1 MCPAD
6 IEAKVKALVD
16 GAASGDVRSVSRLIS
31 LVENEDHGY
40 KLAYSLLYPLTG
52 KAKVIGIT
60 GPPGGGKSTL
70 VDKFAIRLRDR
81 GHRVGIIAVDPTSPF
96 TGGAVLGDRVR
107 MQRHNADPGVFIR
120 SMGTRGHLGGLSKGT
135 SAAVDVLDAAGYDY
149 VLIETVGVGQSE
161 IEISSLSDLVILLNV
176 PGLGDEI
183 QIIKAGIM
191 EIGDVFV
198 VNKMDRPGADR
209 TKAELEYALDL
220 GHELPR
226 RPKVLMTN
234 AETSEGVDEL
244 VEEVDDYYG
253 WLKETGL
260 LAKRRFRHSE
270 LVVSRIL
277 ADRLLKRLSSE
288 GEGGKAAH
296 DLYSKVAGRQMTP
309 FDAAERLFN
318 TVIDEREVQ
327 P

>member
-1 MCPAD
+1 MSQSD
-6 IEAKVKALVD
+6 RTEKVRHLVD
-16 GAASGDVRSVSRLIS
+16 GAVAGDVRSVSRLIS
-31 LVENEDHGY
+31 LVENEASGY
-40 KLAYSLLYPLTG
+40 EEAYSMFYGRTG

-70 VDKFAIRLRDR
+70 VDKLASKLRQL
-81 GHRVGIIAVDPTSPF
+81 GNRVGVIAVDPTSPF

-120 SMGTRGHLGGLSKGT
+120 SMGTRGHLGGLSRGT
-135 SAAVDVLDAAGYDY
+135 AAAVDVLDAAGYDY
-149 VLIETVGVGQSE
+149 VLVETVGVGQSE
-161 IEISSLSDLVILLNV
+161 IEISSLSDLVVLLNV

-234 AETSEGVDEL
+234 AETSEGVAEL
-244 VEEVDDYYG
+244 VAEIDDYYG
-253 WLKETGL
+253 WLRDSGILE
-260 LAKRRFRHSE
+260 KRRAKHAE
-270 LVVSRIL
+270 LVVTRML
-277 ADRLLKRLSSE
+277 ADRLMKRLGSE
-288 GEGGKAAH
+288 GEDGELAGE
-296 DLYSKVAGRQMTP
+296 LYVCVSRRLLTP
-309 FDAAERLFN
+309 YEAAERIFKR
-318 TVIDEREVQ
+318 IIEKGAI
-327 P
+327 

>member
-1 MCPAD
+1 MPSAD
-6 IEAKVKALVD
+6 LKKKITSLVD
-16 GAASGDVRSVSRLIS
+16 GALSADVRSVSRLIS
-31 LVENEDHGY
+31 LVENEDKGFE
-40 KLAYSLLYPLTG
+40 LAYSLFYGKTG
-52 KAKVIGIT
+52 RAKVIGIT

-70 VDKFAIRLRDR
+70 VDKFASRLRA
-81 GHRVGIIAVDPTSPF
+81 GGFRVGIIAVDPTSPF

-107 MQRHNADPGVFIR
+107 MQRHNADSGVFIR

-135 SAAVDVLDAAGYDY
+135 AAAVDVLDAAGYDY
-149 VLIETVGVGQSE
+149 VIVETVGVGQSE
-161 IEISSLSDLVILLNV
+161 IEISSLSDMVVLLNV

-209 TKAELEYALDL
+209 TKAEIEYALDL
-220 GHELPR
+220 GYGLPR

-244 VEEVDDYYG
+244 VAEVNDYHA
-253 WLKETGL
+253 WLTDTGL
-260 LAKRRFRHSE
+260 LAKRRIKHAE

-277 ADRLLKRLSSE
+277 ADRLMSRLSTE
-288 GEGGKAAH
+288 GEDGLRAAG
-296 DLYSKVAGRQMTP
+296 LYGSVAMRQQTP
-309 FDAAERLFN
+309 FEAAAIMYKSLIEKG
-318 TVIDEREVQ
+318 E
-327 P
+327 

>member
-1 MCPAD
+1 MSQAD
-6 IEAKVKALVD
+6 RIEKARQLVD
-16 GAASGDVRSVSRLIS
+16 GAIAGDVRSVSRLIS
-31 LVENEDHGY
+31 LVENEASGY
-40 KLAYSLLYPLTG
+40 EEAYSMFYGRTG

-70 VDKFAIRLRDR
+70 VDKLASKLRQL
-81 GHRVGIIAVDPTSPF
+81 GNKVGVIAVDPTSPF

-120 SMGTRGHLGGLSKGT
+120 SMGTRGHLGGLSRGT
-135 SAAVDVLDAAGYDY
+135 AAAVDVLDAAGYDY
-149 VLIETVGVGQSE
+149 VLVETVGVGQSE
-161 IEISSLSDLVILLNV
+161 IEISSLSDLVVLLNV

-244 VEEVDDYYG
+244 VV
-253 WLKETGL
+253 T
-260 LAKRRFRHSE
+260 RM
-270 LVVSRIL
+270 L
-277 ADRLLKRLSSE
+277 ADRLMKRLGSE
-288 GEGGKAAH
+288 GEDGELAGE
-296 DLYSKVAGRQMTP
+296 LYASVSRRQMTP
-309 FDAAERLFN
+309 YEAAERIFKR
-318 TVIDEREVQ
+318 IIEKGAII
-327 P
+327 

>member
-1 MCPAD
+1 MTSPEAEKRVLSL
-6 IEAKVKALVD
+6 IEGAK
-16 GAASGDVRSVSRLIS
+16 SGDIRSISRLIT
-31 LVENEDHGY
+31 LVENEEAGY
-40 KLAYSLLYPLTG
+40 LLAYSKLYPLTG

-70 VDKFAIRLRDR
+70 VDKYAIRLREQ

-135 SAAVDVLDAAGYDY
+135 AAAADVLDASGYEY
-149 VLIETVGVGQSE
+149 VLVETVGVGQSE
-161 IEISSLSDLVILLNV
+161 IEISSLSDMVVLLNV

-198 VNKMDRPGADR
+198 VNKMDKPGADR
-209 TKAELEYALDL
+209 TKAEIEYALDL
-220 GHELPR
+220 GHGLSR

-234 AETSEGVDEL
+234 AETSEGIDEL
-244 VEEVDDYYG
+244 VAEVDDYHD
-253 WLKETGL
+253 WLRAEGL
-260 LAKRRFRHSE
+260 LAERRLRHSE

-277 ADRLLKRLSSE
+277 ADRLINRLSSK
-288 GEGGKAAH
+288 GEGGKLAY
-296 DLYSKVAGRQMTP
+296 DLYSMVAARKMTP
-309 FDAAERLFN
+309 FDAAEKLFAA
-318 TVIDEREVQ
+318 VIEKGVEK
-327 P
+327 

>member
-1 MCPAD
+1 MPHSDLAEK
-6 IEAKVKALVD
+6 IKGLVD
-16 GAASGDVRSVSRLIS
+16 GALSADVRSVSRLIS
-31 LVENEDHGY
+31 LVENEAPGY
-40 KLAYSLLYPLTG
+40 EQAYSLFYPKTG

-70 VDKFAIRLRDR
+70 VDKYASRLRAL
-81 GHRVGIIAVDPTSPF
+81 GNKVGVIAVDPTSPF

-120 SMGTRGHLGGLSKGT
+120 SMGTRGHLGGLSRGT

-161 IEISSLSDLVILLNV
+161 IEISSLSDLVVLLNV

-198 VNKMDRPGADR
+198 VNKMDKPGADR

-220 GHELPR
+220 GYALSR

-244 VEEVDDYYG
+244 VSEVEDYHL
-253 WLKETGL
+253 WLKETGIL
-260 LAKRRFRHSE
+260 KQRRTKHAE
-270 LVVSRIL
+270 LVVTRML
-277 ADRLLKRLSSE
+277 ADRLIRRLGSE
-288 GEGGKAAH
+288 GEDGELARG
-296 DLYSKVAGRQMTP
+296 LYEAVSARQMTP
-309 FDAAERLFN
+309 FEAAQKMFSQILDRGELS
-318 TVIDEREVQ
+318 
-327 P
+327 

>member
-1 MCPAD
+1 MSQAD
-6 IEAKVKALVD
+6 RIEKARQLVD
-16 GAASGDVRSVSRLIS
+16 GAIAGDVRSVSRLIS
-31 LVENEDHGY
+31 LVENEASGY
-40 KLAYSLLYPLTG
+40 EEAYSMFYGRTG

-70 VDKFAIRLRDR
+70 VDKLASKLRQL
-81 GHRVGIIAVDPTSPF
+81 GNKVGVIAVDPTSPF

-120 SMGTRGHLGGLSKGT
+120 SMGTRGHLGGLSRGT
-135 SAAVDVLDAAGYDY
+135 AAAVDVLDAAGYDY
-149 VLIETVGVGQSE
+149 VLVETVGVGQSE
-161 IEISSLSDLVILLNV
+161 IEISSLSDLVVLLNV

-244 VEEVDDYYG
+244 VAEIDDYYG
-253 WLKETGL
+253 WLKGAGILE
-260 LAKRRFRHSE
+260 KRRARHAE
-270 LVVSRIL
+270 LVVTRML
-277 ADRLLKRLSSE
+277 ADRLMKRLGSE
-288 GEGGKAAH
+288 GEDGELAGE
-296 DLYSKVAGRQMTP
+296 LYASVSRRQMTP
-309 FDAAERLFN
+309 YEAAERIFKR
-318 TVIDEREVQ
+318 IIEKGAII
-327 P
+327 

>member
-1 MCPAD
+1 MPHSDLAEK
-6 IEAKVKALVD
+6 IKVLVQGAL
-16 GAASGDVRSVSRLIS
+16 SGDVRSVSRLIT
-31 LVENEDHGY
+31 LVENEAPGHEQ
-40 KLAYSLLYPLTG
+40 AYSLFYPKTG
-52 KAKVIGIT
+52 NAKVIGIT

-70 VDKFAIRLRDR
+70 VDKYASRLRAL
-81 GHRVGIIAVDPTSPF
+81 GNKVGVIAVDPTSPF

-120 SMGTRGHLGGLSKGT
+120 SMGTRGHLGGLSRGT

-161 IEISSLSDLVILLNV
+161 IEISSLADLVVLLNV

-198 VNKMDRPGADR
+198 VNKMDKPGADR

-220 GHELPR
+220 GYALSR

-244 VEEVDDYYG
+244 VSEVEDYHS
-253 WLKETGL
+253 WLKETGIL
-260 LAKRRFRHSE
+260 KQRRAKHAE
-270 LVVSRIL
+270 LVVTRMLS
-277 ADRLLKRLSSE
+277 DRLIRRLGSE
-288 GEGGKAAH
+288 GEDGELARR
-296 DLYSKVAGRQMTP
+296 LYEAVSARQMTP
-309 FDAAERLFN
+309 LEAAQKMFSRIL
-318 TVIDEREVQ
+318 DKGGLS
-327 P
+327 